1 MCKDL
6 EEELKVEWVK
16 YQNNAHE
23 DDKMS
28 FIDYVSEIHTFRGH
42 RVIVERNNIGM
53 YKIIFKTVKN

>member
-28 FIDYVSEIHTFRGH
+28 FIDYVSEIHTFKGH
-42 RVIVERNNIGM
+42 RVIVKRDRLGEC
-53 YKIIFKTVKN
+53 KITFNTVKN